1 MSADVANRADVDRL
15 LQNVLPRQYDLHGEQ
30 REVRMLEGVL
40 IAESLRVGA
49 QLSGIPLQITK
60 LTRIEMTS
68 AADDQ
73 PRHWTLLD
81 FAAEEPQA
89 QRLADQLAS
98 ALASTGGWYTDFHT
112 STDTFVIFA
121 NKVFRYPRGQAE
133 GRREAQD
140 YGRLVGV
147 PEQQLDWRD

>member
-1 MSADVANRADVDRL
+1 
-15 LQNVLPRQYDLHGEQ
+15 
-30 REVRMLEGVL
+30 MLEGVL

-49 QLSGIPLQITK
+49 QLTGVPLQITK

-68 AADDQ
+68 VADDQ
-73 PRHWTLLD
+73 PRRWTLLD
-81 FAAEEPQA
+81 FTAAELEA

-98 ALASTGGWYTDFHT
+98 CLSSTGGWYTDFHT
-112 STDTFVIFA
+112 ATDTFVIFA

-133 GRREAQD
+133 GRRAAQD
-140 YGRLVGV
+140 YGRTVGV